1 MDNWVQAIL
10 DFFGIDTYEDT
21 MNMSEEPPSTASVDY
36 DFIMGHEVGSG
47 KYDSKVPHLPPGSGI
62 TLGAGYDISSRKD
75 REVYQDMINI
85 GLPENQAKAISAYAG
100 KTMTDPLFRH
110 ELRFNPNLKQIQLT
124 DEQEKAL
131 FSKTVQPYEKALD
144 KLVKV
149 PLSPNEKTAVLSLLY
164 NIGEG
169 VFSKSKALASLNK
182 GDKESF
188 LRQAFDPVI
197 GFVKAEKGGKPLG
210 GLVKR
215 RQIEKE
221 LFLASN

>member
-1 MDNWVQAIL
+1 MDNWVQTVL
-10 DFFGIDTYEDT
+10 DFFGISDYMDTVSMVQGET
-21 MNMSEEPPSTASVDY
+21 NPPSVDY
-36 DFIMGHEVGSG
+36 DFIMGHEIGAG
-47 KYDSKVPHLPPGSGI
+47 KYNSKVPHLPPGSGI
-62 TLGAGYDISSRKD
+62 TLGAGYDISAKRDRDVYKD
-75 REVYQDMINI
+75 MLDI

-100 KTMTDPLFRH
+100 RTLTDPIFRQ
-110 ELRFNPNLKQIQLT
+110 ELRFNPNLKQVQLT
-124 DEQEKAL
+124 DEQEKTL
-131 FSKTVQPYEKALD
+131 FSKTIEPFEKALD

-149 PLSPNEKTAVLSLLY
+149 PLSPNEKTAVLSLMY

-169 VFSKSKALASLNK
+169 AFSKSKALASLNK

-215 RQIEKE
+215 RQAEKE